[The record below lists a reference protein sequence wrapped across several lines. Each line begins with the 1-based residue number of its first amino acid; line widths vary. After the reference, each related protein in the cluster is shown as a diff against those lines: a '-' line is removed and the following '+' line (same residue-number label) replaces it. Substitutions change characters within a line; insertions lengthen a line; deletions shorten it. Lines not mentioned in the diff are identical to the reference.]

1 MFQSEKCSS
10 SSNVAETFTLKMRN
24 LISKVSLR
32 FPGFRLKHVEGPKK
46 YLLGSREQGVDV

>member
-1 MFQSEKCSS
+1 M
-10 SSNVAETFTLKMRN
+10 AETFTLKMRN

-32 FPGFRLKHVEGPKK
+32 FPGFRLKHIEGPKK